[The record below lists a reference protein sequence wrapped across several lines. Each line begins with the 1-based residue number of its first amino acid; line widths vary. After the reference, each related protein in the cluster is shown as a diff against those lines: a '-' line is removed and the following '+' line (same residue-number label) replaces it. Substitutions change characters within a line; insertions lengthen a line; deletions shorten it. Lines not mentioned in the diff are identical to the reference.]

1 MLVLETI
8 SCNSTLRI
16 RPLEV
21 ESSFGSKGVLNRKNL
36 TYGVK
41 QPRVSLGC
49 IKRRPL
55 NCFTYQWCNNNF
67 AHLDSVMHFIS

>member
-1 MLVLETI
+1 VSFIYIKKLARKLIFHLKIFILHDMVVLGTI
-8 SCNSTLRI
+8 SCNSALRI

-41 QPRVSLGC
+41 QPRVSLV
-49 IKRRPL
+49 L
-55 NCFTYQWCNNNF
+55 Y
-67 AHLDSVMHFIS
+67 